1 MNSTNKGDKLE
12 DAFYQYLLDQQ
23 RRGELV
29 YGLHP
34 PENCKI
40 LRKKEYYCKERG
52 ANVQFDI
59 VLELYRQGRLSPHS
73 YVIFECKNYEGGIP
87 ETCVTD
93 FSDKLGRLF
102 KHAAK
107 GVLVVS
113 SRLQSGAD
121 NVARSRSMG
130 IVKYDEDGLEV
141 VADRSGPYCLE
152 NRFVKSQIF
161 RNGHPV
167 KSLKFSA
174 YHDGNFFGTI
184 NQFLRSVEPELSVDN
199 EIGDGSSRVSVPY
212 VPAEH
217 IKKSAQE
224 ILEQI
229 GYKSGPVDL
238 EKICSMLSIDLHFS
252 KQVVRNEDGTLIL
265 GSANFD
271 RNSIQINAH
280 ANSNRE
286 RFTIGHEIGHFYLK
300 HKQYLRSETIV
311 ERDLLIDSETDNN
324 FNYERLEFQAN
335 AFSSDIILPDQ
346 VFRTAIDVGRVRFD
360 IRDRGHG
367 YIFVDDQ
374 PCNFL
379 PYDQLLS
386 SLSLYFEVS
395 KQAIEIK
402 LRKMGLLA
410 DQRKR
415 NQASPTARLL
425 GNFTSSIQS

>member
-1 MNSTNKGDKLE
+1 MNSTHKGNKLE
-12 DAFYQYLLDQQ
+12 DAFYKYLLDQKS
-23 RRGELV
+23 RGDLV

-40 LRKKEYYCKERG
+40 LRKKEYYCREREDY
-52 ANVQFDI
+52 VQFDI
-59 VLELYRQGRLSPHS
+59 VLELYRQGRSSAHS
-73 YVIFECKNYEGGIP
+73 YVVFECKNYEGGIP

-93 FSDKLGRLF
+93 FSDKLGRIF

-121 NVARSRSMG
+121 KVARSRSMG

-141 VADRSGPYCLE
+141 VADRSCVE
-152 NRFVKSQIF
+152 SRFVKSQIF
-161 RNGHPV
+161 RNDRPV

-174 YHDGNFFGTI
+174 YHDGNFFGAI
-184 NQFLRSVEPELSVDN
+184 NQFLRSVEPELSVGN
-199 EIGDGSSRVSVPY
+199 EIMEANTRVSVPY

-217 IKKSAQE
+217 IKRSAQE

-238 EKICSMLSIDLHFS
+238 GKICSVLSIDLHFS
-252 KQVVRNEDGTLIL
+252 QQVVQDEDGTLIL

-271 RNSIQINAH
+271 RNSIQINVH

-286 RFTIGHEIGHFYLK
+286 RFTIGHEIGHFCLK
-300 HKQYLRSETIV
+300 HKMYLRSETIV
-311 ERDLLIDSETDNN
+311 ERDLLIDFETDDN
-324 FNYERLEFQAN
+324 FNYDRLEFQAN
-335 AFSSDIILPDQ
+335 AFSSELILPDQ
-346 VFRTAIDVGRVRFD
+346 VFLAAIDVGRFQFD

-379 PYDQLLS
+379 PYDQLIS
-386 SLSLYFEVS
+386 RLSLYFEVS

-402 LRKMGLLA
+402 LRKMGLLN

-415 NQASPTARLL
+415 NQAPSTARLL
-425 GNFTSSIQS
+425 RNFHP